1 MQLENVV
8 RTPAGHRKFAAF
20 RQAQLLLQQDFP
32 MRLLTLFYAS
42 ALAAQTL
49 TWTDIGQTNLEG
61 QAWKETKAPFD
72 RMPAK
77 AEGVIRPAVWSLSHH
92 SAGLRVRFTTDAA
105 AIHARWT
112 VLNEKLALPH
122 MPATGVSGLDLYVKH
137 DSQWRWI
144 ANGRPEKKTNEQALV
159 QGWKGGK
166 REYMLY
172 LPLYN
177 GIESISVGVPEGA
190 KIELLPPDKR
200 KPILFY
206 GSSILHG
213 GCASRPGMAYP
224 SIIGRRLDYPIL
236 NLGFSGNA
244 LSEPEIAQLFAELDP
259 AVFVYD
265 SLPNL
270 STAAMVNERT
280 EPFLRTLRKA
290 HPTMPIVLVEN
301 ILYTNGEV
309 VPSRGELARGKNSAL
324 RAIYEKLKG
333 EGDANL
339 HYVPGTNLLGSDGEG
354 TVDGTH
360 PTDLGFLRM
369 ADEIAPAIVRH
380 LTNR

>member
-1 MQLENVV
+1 
-8 RTPAGHRKFAAF
+8 
-20 RQAQLLLQQDFP
+20 
-32 MRLLTLFYAS
+32 MRLLIFLFTAA
-42 ALAAQTL
+42 ALAAQTV
-49 TWTDIGQTNLEG
+49 TWTAIEQKHLEG
-61 QAWKETKAPFD
+61 QAWRDTRSPFD

-77 AEGVIRPAVWSLSHH
+77 AEKTIRSAVWSLSHH
-92 SAGLRVRFTTDAA
+92 SAGLRVRFTTDAP

-112 VLNEKLALPH
+112 VLNERLALPH

-137 DSQWRWI
+137 DGQWRWI
-144 ANGRPEKKTNEQALV
+144 ANGRPEKKSNEQALV
-159 QGWKGGK
+159 QNWKGGK

-177 GIESISVGVPEGA
+177 GIESISVGVPEGV
-190 KIELLPPDKR
+190 KIDIIAPDAR
-200 KPILFY
+200 KPVLFY
-206 GSSILHG
+206 GTSILHG

-244 LSEPEIAQLFAELDP
+244 LSEPEIAQLFSELDP

-270 STAAMVNERT
+270 STVAMINERT

-290 HPTMPIVLVEN
+290 RPGMPILLIEN
-301 ILYTNGEV
+301 ILYTNGDV
-309 VPSRGELARGKNSAL
+309 VPSRGELARDKNRAL
-324 RAIYEKLKG
+324 RAIYDKLKA

-339 HYVPGTNLLGSDGEG
+339 HYVPATNLLGLDGEG

-360 PTDLGFLRM
+360 PTDVGFLRM
-369 ADEIAPAIVRH
+369 AEEIGPAVGRL
-380 LTNR
+380 LTAGN

>member
-1 MQLENVV
+1 
-8 RTPAGHRKFAAF
+8 
-20 RQAQLLLQQDFP
+20 
-32 MRLLTLFYAS
+32 MRLLIFLFTAA
-42 ALAAQTL
+42 ALAAQTV
-49 TWTDIGQTNLEG
+49 TWTDIRQSHLEG
-61 QAWKETKAPFD
+61 QAWRETQSPFD

-77 AEGVIRPAVWSLSHH
+77 AEKTIRSSVWSLSHH
-92 SAGLRVRFTTDAA
+92 SAGLRVRFTTDAP

-112 VLNEKLALPH
+112 VLNERLALPH
-122 MPATGVSGLDLYVKH
+122 MPATGVSGLDLYVKQ
-137 DSQWRWI
+137 DGQWRWV

-159 QGWKGGK
+159 QNYRGPV

-177 GIESISVGVPEGA
+177 GIESISVGVPEGV
-190 KIELLPPDKR
+190 KLNLLPPDSR
-200 KPILFY
+200 KPVLFY
-206 GSSILHG
+206 GTSILHG

-244 LSEPEIAQLFAELDP
+244 LSEPEIAQLLAELDP
-259 AVFVYD
+259 SVYVYD

-270 STAAMVNERT
+270 PTVAMINERT

-290 HPTMPIVLVEN
+290 HPTTPILLIEN
-301 ILYTNGEV
+301 VIYTQAESV
-309 VPSRGELARGKNSAL
+309 SARPEQAREKNRAL
-324 RAIYEKLKG
+324 RAIYDKLKA

-339 HYVPGTNLLGSDGEG
+339 HYVPATNLLGLDGEG

-360 PTDLGFLRM
+360 PTDVGFLRM
-369 ADEIAPAIVRH
+369 ADEIGPAVAKLLI
-380 LTNR
+380 NR